1 MRKALLSYLLLFTC
15 LSLLA
20 VSTLCAQAPVAPAP
34 DPEAHARGII
44 ADMATGRFDAVESQY
59 TADMAA
65 ALPKGKLGESWGMLT
80 SQVGAFKGVTDSNLK
95 IVQGLQVVTLHCK
108 FERATIEAVL
118 AFDTDGKLAGLH
130 FSPPETAAA
139 WAPPAYANPTTFKEQ
154 PVTVTFSHWQLP
166 GTLTMP
172 TGAGP
177 FPGVVLVQGSGPQDE
192 DETIV
197 GNKPFKDLAWGLA
210 SHGIA
215 VLRYEKRTKQYGNA
229 SADDF
234 TKMTVSDETINDARA
249 AVALL
254 ASQPG
259 IDAHHIYVLGHSL
272 GAYLGPRI
280 AAGDAQV
287 AGLILL
293 AGNTR
298 PIEQVA
304 LEMVR
309 YLVGV
314 DQLPPDEA
322 QKEVEEVQAEEKDI
336 ERPDLKPSDSV
347 TLLGAQMYGAYW
359 LDLRGYDPAAVAA
372 QLSIPTLILQGE
384 RDYQVTMADY
394 DGWKKGLAR
403 HANVTFKSYPDLNH
417 LFISGSGTPSA
428 REYRLAGHVSGDVI
442 GDVAAWIAAAS
453 KAK

>member
-1 MRKALLSYLLLFTC
+1 
-15 LSLLA
+15 
-20 VSTLCAQAPVAPAP
+20 
-34 DPEAHARGII
+34 
-44 ADMATGRFDAVESQY
+44 
-59 TADMAA
+59 
-65 ALPKGKLGESWGMLT
+65 
-80 SQVGAFKGVTDSNLK
+80 
-95 IVQGLQVVTLHCK
+95 
-108 FERATIEAVL
+108 
-118 AFDTDGKLAGLH
+118 
-130 FSPPETAAA
+130 
-139 WAPPAYANPTTFKEQ
+139 
-154 PVTVTFSHWQLP
+154 
-166 GTLTMP
+166 
-172 TGAGP
+172 
-177 FPGVVLVQGSGPQDE
+177 VQGSGPQDE
-192 DETIV
+192 DETI
-197 GNKPFKDLAWGLA
+197 GPNEPFKDLAWGLA

-215 VLRYEKRTKQYGNA
+215 VLRYEKRTKEYGNS

-234 TKMTVSDETINDARA
+234 TLMTVNDETINDARA

-280 AAGDAQV
+280 ATGDAQV

-314 DQLPPDEA
+314 DQLPQDEA
-322 QKEVEEVQAEEKDI
+322 QKEVEEVGAEVKNI
-336 ERPDLKPSDSV
+336 ERPDLKPSESV

-372 QLSIPTLILQGE
+372 QLSIPMLILQGE
-384 RDYQVTMADY
+384 RDFQVTMADY
-394 DGWKKGLAR
+394 DGWKKGLSR

-417 LFISGSGTPSA
+417 LFTSGSGTPSA

-442 GDVAAWIAAAS
+442 GDVTAWIAAAS